1 MSKQEIELERTKSN
15 RAWRRAQVLELVV
28 GLAIVVW
35 VVGKFG
41 MAI

>member
-1 MSKQEIELERTKSN
+1 MSKQEIEFERCKNN
-15 RAWRRAQVLELVV
+15 RAWRRAQLLEL
-28 GLAIVVW
+28 AIGVAVVVW